1 VYSVESIFEYQNRP
15 YGSAAGDDRARV
27 KCRHGM
33 KVAIHGQR
41 SLNLKRL
48 NGECFFLQYE
58 NLC

>member
-1 VYSVESIFEYQNRP
+1 MYSVESIFEYQNRP

-48 NGECFFLQYE
+48 NGECFFFAI
-58 NLC
+58 